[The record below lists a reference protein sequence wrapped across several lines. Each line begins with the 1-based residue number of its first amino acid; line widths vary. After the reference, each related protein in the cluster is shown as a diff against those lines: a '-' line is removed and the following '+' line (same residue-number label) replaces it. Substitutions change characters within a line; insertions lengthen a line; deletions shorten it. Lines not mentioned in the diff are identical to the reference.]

1 MFLHVRLVPFV
12 KEIWVIWG
20 PSRSSIRF
28 VLEGMLMPIFMV
40 MVDTP
45 NWGMV
50 ESRLMI
56 LSWVK
61 IVKGYTNFE
70 IND

>member
-1 MFLHVRLVPFV
+1 
-12 KEIWVIWG
+12 
-20 PSRSSIRF
+20 
-28 VLEGMLMPIFMV
+28 MPIFMV

-50 ESRLMI
+50 ESRLMR

-70 IND
+70 INDQ